1 MTPNKTT
8 NIIFYLI
15 SIFFIAAVIWSMNSE
30 VDQVVRAEAVVEPLG
45 KVQVV
50 QNRYPGSIKKFNAK
64 VGDHVTSGDIL
75 YWLNREESDSA
86 IEQNRITFFNAK
98 AEMIRYKSEAY
109 GHKMTFPA
117 GIPPQFINQQTS
129 IYTAKVRSLNEQ
141 LHIIAQEIEGKENA
155 ILQANAGKRSAQENL
170 LLIIEE
176 RDIYE
181 PLVREG
187 IEPKIRLLSLDR
199 QAQESKSVIEQQS
212 LIQKSL
218 VIEIETLER
227 RKNQV
232 TMEFQVQAKERLAES
247 TNIANKANAEYTSLQ
262 EKLSM
267 TEVKSP
273 VDGIISATY
282 VTTEGAV
289 VNGGDTLAE
298 IVPISDTYRVL
309 AKVQPADISLV
320 SLGQACKVS
329 FTAYDFAIYG
339 SIEGK
344 IINIAQNITETNQG
358 VMYYEVWVE
367 TTTNSFSKTDII
379 PKVMPGM
386 VAQVDILGDKTRVID
401 YILNPLK
408 RTASI
413 ALTEQ

>member
-1 MTPNKTT
+1 MTNSKTS
-8 NIIFYLI
+8 NIVFYLI
-15 SIFFIAAVIWSMNSE
+15 SILFIALVIWSMNSE
-30 VDQVVRAEAVVEPLG
+30 VDQVVRAEAVVEPVG

-50 QNRYPGSIKKFNAK
+50 QNRYPGSIKNFDAK
-64 VGDHVTSGDIL
+64 VGDHVKSGEIL

-109 GHKMTFPA
+109 GQKMTFPES
-117 GIPPQFINQQTS
+117 IPPQFINQQTS
-129 IYTAKVRSLNEQ
+129 IYTAKARSLNEQ
-141 LHIIAQEIEGKENA
+141 LHIIAQEIENKENA
-155 ILQANAGKRSAQENL
+155 ILQASAGKRSAQENL
-170 LLIIEE
+170 LLITEE

-199 QAQESKSVIEQQS
+199 QTQESKSVIEQQS
-212 LIQKSL
+212 LIKKSL

-227 RKNQV
+227 RINQV
-232 TMEFQVQAKERLAES
+232 TMEFQVQAEEKLAES
-247 TNIANKANAEYTSLQ
+247 TNIATKANAEYTSLQ

-267 TEVKSP
+267 TQVKAP
-273 VDGIISATY
+273 IDGIISATY
-282 VTTEGAV
+282 ITTEGAV
-289 VNGGDTLAE
+289 VNGGETLAE

-320 SLGQACKVS
+320 SLGQTCKVS

-386 VAQVDILGDKTRVID
+386 VAQVDILGEKILVID

>member
-1 MTPNKTT
+1 MTNSKTS
-8 NIIFYLI
+8 NIVFYLI
-15 SIFFIAAVIWSMNSE
+15 SILFIALVIWSMNSE
-30 VDQVVRAEAVVEPLG
+30 VDQVVRAEAVVEPVG

-50 QNRYPGSIKKFNAK
+50 QNRYPGSIKNFDAK
-64 VGDHVTSGDIL
+64 VGDHVKSGEIL

-109 GHKMTFPA
+109 GQKMTFPES
-117 GIPPQFINQQTS
+117 IPPQFINQQTS

-141 LHIIAQEIEGKENA
+141 LHIIAQEIENKENA
-155 ILQANAGKRSAQENL
+155 ILQASAGKRSAQENL
-170 LLIIEE
+170 LLITEE

-199 QAQESKSVIEQQS
+199 QTQESKSVIEQQS
-212 LIQKSL
+212 LIKKSL

-227 RKNQV
+227 RINQV
-232 TMEFQVQAKERLAES
+232 TMEFQVQAEEKLAES
-247 TNIANKANAEYTSLQ
+247 TNIATKANAEYTSLQ

-267 TEVKSP
+267 TQVKAP
-273 VDGIISATY
+273 IDGIISATY
-282 VTTEGAV
+282 ITTEGAV
-289 VNGGDTLAE
+289 VNGGETLAE

-320 SLGQACKVS
+320 SLGQTCKVS

-386 VAQVDILGDKTRVID
+386 VAQVDILGEKILVID

>member
-1 MTPNKTT
+1 
-8 NIIFYLI
+8 
-15 SIFFIAAVIWSMNSE
+15 
-30 VDQVVRAEAVVEPLG
+30 
-45 KVQVV
+45 
-50 QNRYPGSIKKFNAK
+50 
-64 VGDHVTSGDIL
+64 
-75 YWLNREESDSA
+75 
-86 IEQNRITFFNAK
+86 
-98 AEMIRYKSEAY
+98 
-109 GHKMTFPA
+109 MTFPES
-117 GIPPQFINQQTS
+117 IPPQFINQQTS
-129 IYTAKVRSLNEQ
+129 IYTAKARSLNEQ
-141 LHIIAQEIEGKENA
+141 LHIIAQEIENKENA
-155 ILQANAGKRSAQENL
+155 ILQASAGKRSAQENL
-170 LLIIEE
+170 LLITEE

-199 QAQESKSVIEQQS
+199 QTQESKSVIEQQS
-212 LIQKSL
+212 LIKKSL

-227 RKNQV
+227 RINQV
-232 TMEFQVQAKERLAES
+232 TMEFQVQAEEKLAES
-247 TNIANKANAEYTSLQ
+247 TNIATKANAEYTSLQ

-267 TEVKSP
+267 TQVKAP
-273 VDGIISATY
+273 IDGIISATY
-282 VTTEGAV
+282 ITTEGAV
-289 VNGGDTLAE
+289 VNGGETLAE

-320 SLGQACKVS
+320 SLGQTCKVS

-386 VAQVDILGDKTRVID
+386 VAQVDILGEKILVID

>member
-1 MTPNKTT
+1 VTPNKTT

>member
-1 MTPNKTT
+1 MTPHKTT
-8 NIIFYLI
+8 NVIFYLI

-30 VDQVVRAEAVVEPLG
+30 VDQVVRAEAVVEPVG

-98 AEMIRYKSEAY
+98 AEMIRYRSEAY
-109 GHKMTFPA
+109 GHRLTFPTS
-117 GIPPQFINQQTS
+117 IPEQFINQQTA
-129 IYTAKVRSLNEQ
+129 IYTAKTRSLNEQ
-141 LHIIAQEIEGKENA
+141 IHIIAQEIESKENA
-155 ILQANAGKRSAQENL
+155 ILQANTSKRSAQENL
-170 LLIIEE
+170 LLITEE

-199 QAQESKSVIEQQS
+199 QTQESKSMIEQQS
-212 LIQKSL
+212 LIKKSL
-218 VIEIETLER
+218 IIEIKTLNR
-227 RKNQV
+227 RENQV
-232 TMEFQVQAKERLAES
+232 TMEFQVQAEERLAES
-247 TNIANKANAEYTSLQ
+247 TNIANKANAEYTSLI

-267 TEVKSP
+267 TEVKAP
-273 VDGIISATY
+273 ADGIISATY

-289 VNGGDTLAE
+289 VNGGETLAE

-358 VMYYEVWVE
+358 AIYYEVWVE
-367 TTTNSFSKTDII
+367 TTTNSFSKTDIV

-386 VAQVDILGDKTRVID
+386 VAQVDILGEKTRVID

-408 RTASI
+408 RSAAI

>member
-1 MTPNKTT
+1 VTNSKTS
-8 NIIFYLI
+8 NIVFYLI
-15 SIFFIAAVIWSMNSE
+15 SILFIALVIWSMNSE
-30 VDQVVRAEAVVEPLG
+30 VDQVVRAEAVVEPVG

-50 QNRYPGSIKKFNAK
+50 QNRYPGSIKNFDAK
-64 VGDHVTSGDIL
+64 VGDHVKSGEIL

-109 GHKMTFPA
+109 GQKMTFPES
-117 GIPPQFINQQTS
+117 IPPQFINQQTS

-141 LHIIAQEIEGKENA
+141 LHIIAQEIENKENA
-155 ILQANAGKRSAQENL
+155 ILQASAGKRSAQENL
-170 LLIIEE
+170 LLITEE

-199 QAQESKSVIEQQS
+199 QTQESKSVIEQQS
-212 LIQKSL
+212 LIKKSL

-227 RKNQV
+227 RINQV
-232 TMEFQVQAKERLAES
+232 TMEFQVQAEEKLAES
-247 TNIANKANAEYTSLQ
+247 TNIATKANAEYTSLQ

-267 TEVKSP
+267 TQVKAP
-273 VDGIISATY
+273 IDGIISATY
-282 VTTEGAV
+282 ITTEGAV
-289 VNGGDTLAE
+289 VNGGETLAE

-320 SLGQACKVS
+320 SLGQTCKVS

-386 VAQVDILGDKTRVID
+386 VAQVDILGEKILVID